1 MEEIYFK
8 CYFRIK
14 RKNLYD
20 LLKSSNG
27 NKIKEYIIQM
37 KIDQI
42 EKYKHIIEH
51 KDFYYIND
59 NIEKKIEPLLPM
71 LKKYNF
77 LQEKNKNIA
86 KNIIKFLLN
95 RKSKIINI
103 IDI

>member
-1 MEEIYFK
+1 
-8 CYFRIK
+8 
-14 RKNLYD
+14 
-20 LLKSSNG
+20 
-27 NKIKEYIIQM
+27 M

-51 KDFYYIND
+51 KDFYFIND
-59 NIEKKIEPLLPM
+59 NIEKKVEPLLP
-71 LKKYNF
+71 LFKKYNF

-86 KNIIKFLLN
+86 KNIIKFILN